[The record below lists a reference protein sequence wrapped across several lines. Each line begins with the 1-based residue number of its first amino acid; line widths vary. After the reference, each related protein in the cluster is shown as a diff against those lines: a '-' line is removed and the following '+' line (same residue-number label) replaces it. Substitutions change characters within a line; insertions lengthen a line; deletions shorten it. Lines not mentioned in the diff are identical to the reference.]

1 VFAQRAL
8 EMGKAAEDME
18 LCALAANA
26 LGLWAQ
32 QQLACHEALMYF
44 DEAEAYGQHAR
55 DPWYQS
61 WTRQGSPRLLAAL
74 GRLEEAEEVTAEVA
88 RAATRS
94 ANWATHAALSA
105 TRAHVAAVH
114 GEFLQSDEAAAD
126 AQMYLNRSAHS
137 ITPILLYYTVAA
149 SRIAR
154 GDWEGAF
161 DAVEMVQA
169 SGGSRASWL
178 LQQLVSAAAGNR
190 AGAEAEIG
198 SHPGWAYWQSRADM
212 FSLPLLCQRMELANE
227 LDSTELARITVDPL
241 EAAVRGGLAFCT
253 GMPFSL
259 RRELGVGY
267 RLLGRLDEAEYM
279 LERAIE
285 ETSAATARP
294 ELARAQFELGR
305 VLLERG
311 EGPDR
316 ERGVAAARAAA
327 LLAEE
332 LGMRPLQERASEL
345 MAGAGGGSP
354 LVAPAPALS
363 ETDTDVLLAM
373 AHGDSTQATA
383 DRLLLSI
390 RTVERAKRRLAS
402 ELGIRGRAAA
412 SAYAEAHGLSFDLGT
427 GGPTLLEEPPAPSPG
442 RLRVMMFSDI
452 VDSTPLNEALGDQR
466 YFELLTRH
474 DRLVHGTIRRHGGA
488 VVKHTGDGVF
498 AAFDSA
504 TQAIETARA
513 IAEAFPITLEDSP
526 AHPMAIRVGL
536 HAGEPVA
543 TDSDLFGLAVTL
555 TRRICDRAR
564 DGTVLVSE
572 SVRALAGGTE
582 FRFRSAGRYSLKG
595 LSQRHQLYE
604 LAGDPGGE

>member
-1 VFAQRAL
+1 
-8 EMGKAAEDME
+8 M
-18 LCALAANA
+18 
-26 LGLWAQ
+26 
-32 QQLACHEALMYF
+32 
-44 DEAEAYGQHAR
+44 
-55 DPWYQS
+55 
-61 WTRQGSPRLLAAL
+61 LAAL
-74 GRLEEAEEVTAEVA
+74 GRLAEAEAVTAEVA
-88 RAATRS
+88 LAATRS

-105 TRAHVAAVH
+105 SSAHAAAIH
-114 GEFLQSDEAAAD
+114 GDFLRSDEAAAD

-149 SRIAR
+149 TRIAR
-154 GDWEGAF
+154 GDWEGAV

-178 LQQLVSAAAGNR
+178 LQQLVTATSGNR
-190 AGAEAEIG
+190 EGAEAEIG
-198 SHPGWAYWQSRADM
+198 AHPGWAYWQSRADM
-212 FSLPLLCQRMELANE
+212 FTLPLLCQRMELASE
-227 LDSTELARITVDPL
+227 LESVELARITVEPL

-253 GMPFSL
+253 GMPHSL

-285 ETSAATARP
+285 EMGAATARP
-294 ELARAQFELGR
+294 ELARAQLELGR
-305 VLLERG
+305 VLLARA
-311 EGPDR
+311 EGPDTDR
-316 ERGVAAARAAA
+316 AVAAVTAA
-327 LLAEE
+327 LALAEE
-332 LGMRPLQERASEL
+332 FGMRPLRERAASL
-345 MAGAGGGSP
+345 LAGRDAAQS
-354 LVAPAPALS
+354 LAAPAPSLS

-373 AHGDSTQATA
+373 ARGDTTQAIA
-383 DRLLLSI
+383 DRLLLST

-402 ELGIRGRAAA
+402 ELGVRGRAAA
-412 SAYAEAHGLSFDLGT
+412 AAFAEAHGLSIDLESDR
-427 GGPTLLEEPPAPSPG
+427 PTLLEAPPATSPG
-442 RLRVMMFSDI
+442 RLRVMLFEDI
-452 VDSTPLNEALGDQR
+452 VDSTPLNEVLGDQL

-504 TQAIETARA
+504 LQALEASRQ
-513 IAEAFPITLEDSP
+513 IAAAFPIALKDSP
-526 AHPMAIRVGL
+526 GHPLVIRVGL

-564 DGTVLVSE
+564 DGHVLVSE
-572 SVRALAGGTE
+572 SVRALADGTE
-582 FRFRSAGRYSLKG
+582 YRFRAAGRYSLKG

-604 LAGDPGGE
+604 LAGEPSGE